1 MRPLIG
7 LALGGGG
14 ARGYAHIGVIRT
26 LIAHQIPIDV
36 IAGTS
41 MGAVIGGAYACG
53 VNLHTLEKILRNLDV
68 NKLLG
73 IPDTTLR
80 GIESLAGKTASEYLF
95 KKADWRT
102 YEPERLKQL
111 YEFLTLFTGDR
122 TFEHLAIPL
131 GVVACDIDTGEE
143 IVLRSGRLYRAIAAS
158 MSFPGVHPPI
168 QHGGRFLVDGGL
180 VNKIPVDAAVAM
192 GAQIV
197 IAVDVGASLNARVMT
212 SLDVLIQ
219 SQAITSRELVRL
231 KLELMR
237 QQLGARLIVIRPAV
251 DQIRMFQL
259 RQLELPIQEGERA
272 ALEKLDLIKEVIEK
286 NSSPEQSP
294 AVLSPLETKPAV

>member
-1 MRPLIG
+1 MRPVIG

-26 LIAHQIPIDV
+26 LLAHQVPIDV

-53 VNLHTLEKILRNLDV
+53 VDLYKLEKILKNLDV

-80 GIESLAGKTASEYLF
+80 SLESLAGKTASEYLL

-102 YEPERLKQL
+102 YEPEHLKQL
-111 YEFLTLFTGDR
+111 YEFLQLFTGER
-122 TFEHLAIPL
+122 TFEDLSVPL
-131 GVVACDIDTGEE
+131 SVIACDIDTGEE
-143 IVLRSGRLYRAIAAS
+143 VVLRSGKLYRAIAAS
-158 MSFPGVHPPI
+158 MSFPGIHPPI
-168 QHGGRFLVDGGL
+168 HYNGRFLVDGGL

-212 SLDVLIQ
+212 SLDVLVQ

-237 QQLGARLIVIRPAV
+237 QRLGENLIIIRPGV
-251 DQIRMFQL
+251 DRIRMFQL
-259 RQLELPIQEGERA
+259 RQLDLPIREGERA
-272 ALEKLDLIKEVIEK
+272 TVEKLELIKEIIQK
-286 NSSPEQSP
+286 HSSPEP
-294 AVLSPLETKPAV
+294 VA

>member
-1 MRPLIG
+1 MRPVIG

-36 IAGTS
+36 VAGTS

-53 VNLHTLEKILRNLDV
+53 VDLYKLEKILKNLDV

-95 KKADWRT
+95 KRADWRT

-111 YEFLTLFTGDR
+111 YGFLQLFTGER
-122 TFEHLAIPL
+122 TFEDLSVPL
-131 GVVACDIDTGEE
+131 SVIACDIDTGEE
-143 IVLRSGRLYRAIAAS
+143 IVLRSGKLYRAIAAS
-158 MSFPGVHPPI
+158 MSFPGIHPPI
-168 QHGGRFLVDGGL
+168 HHDGRFLVDGGL

-212 SLDVLIQ
+212 SLDVLVQ

-231 KLELMR
+231 KLELMHQR
-237 QQLGARLIVIRPAV
+237 LGENLVVIRPGV
-251 DQIRMFQL
+251 DRIRMFQL
-259 RQLELPIQEGERA
+259 RQLDLPIREGERA
-272 ALEKLDLIKEVIEK
+272 TVEKLDLIKEIIQK
-286 NSSPEQSP
+286 RSSPEP
-294 AVLSPLETKPAV
+294 AEMESKPVA

>member
-1 MRPLIG
+1 MRPVIG

-26 LIAHQIPIDV
+26 LLAHNVPIDV
-36 IAGTS
+36 VAGAS

-53 VNLHTLEKILRNLDV
+53 LDLYKIEKILKNLDV

-95 KKADWRT
+95 KKADWRIH
-102 YEPERLKQL
+102 EPISLKQL
-111 YEFLTLFTGDR
+111 YEFLRLFTGER
-122 TFEHLAIPL
+122 SFEDLSVPL
-131 GVVACDIDTGEE
+131 SVVACDIDTGEE
-143 IVLRSGRLYRAIAAS
+143 VVLRSGKLYRAIAAS
-158 MSFPGVHPPI
+158 MAFPGVHPPVSL
-168 QHGGRFLVDGGL
+168 GGRFLVDGGL

-192 GAQIV
+192 GAELV
-197 IAVDVGASLNARVMT
+197 IAVDVGAALNPHVIT

-219 SQAITSRELVRL
+219 SNAITSQELVRL

-237 QQLGARLIVIRPAV
+237 QRLGEKLIVIRPRV
-251 DQIRMFQL
+251 DRIRIFQL
-259 RQLELPIQEGERA
+259 RQLDLPIQEGERA
-272 ALEKLDLIKEVIEK
+272 TAEKLSLIKEIIAK
-286 NSSPEQSP
+286 YSSPEPLPQPTLEKQP
-294 AVLSPLETKPAV
+294 AA

>member
-1 MRPLIG
+1 MRPVIG

-26 LIAHQIPIDV
+26 LTAHHIPIDV

-53 VNLHTLEKILRNLDV
+53 VDLHKLEKILKNLDV

-73 IPDTTLR
+73 IPNTTLR
-80 GIESLAGKTASEYLF
+80 GLESLAGKAASEYLF

-122 TFEHLAIPL
+122 NFEDLSIPFS
-131 GVVACDIDTGEE
+131 VIACDIDTGEE
-143 IVLRSGRLYRAIAAS
+143 VVLRSGRLYRAIAAS
-158 MSFPGVHPPI
+158 MSFPGIHPPI
-168 QHGGRFLVDGGL
+168 QYGGRFLVDGGL
-180 VNKIPVDAAVAM
+180 VNKIPVDATVAL
-192 GAQIV
+192 GAELV
-197 IAVDVGASLNARVMT
+197 IAVDVGASLNARVTT
-212 SLDVLIQ
+212 SLDVLVQ

-231 KLELMR
+231 KMELMGQR
-237 QQLGARLIVIRPAV
+237 LGSKLIVIRPAV
-251 DQIRMFQL
+251 DHIRMFQL
-259 RQLELPIQEGERA
+259 RQLELPIREGERA
-272 ALEKLDLIKEVIEK
+272 TLEKLDLIREIIDRH
-286 NSSPEQSP
+286 SSPEPSQ
-294 AVLSPLETKPAV
+294 AVLPQLEAKPAA

>member
-1 MRPLIG
+1 MRPVIG

-26 LIAHQIPIDV
+26 LLSHNIPIDV
-36 IAGTS
+36 VAGTS

-53 VNLHTLEKILRNLDV
+53 LDLYKIEKILRNLDV

-95 KKADWRT
+95 KKADWRIH
-102 YEPERLKQL
+102 EPVSLKQL
-111 YEFLTLFTGDR
+111 YTFLQIFTGER
-122 TFEHLAIPL
+122 TFEDLSVPL
-131 GVVACDIDTGEE
+131 SVIACDIDTGEE
-143 IVLRSGRLYRAIAAS
+143 VVLRSGKLYRAIAAS
-158 MSFPGVHPPI
+158 MAFPGVHPPVCW
-168 QHGGRFLVDGGL
+168 GGRFLVDGGL

-192 GAQIV
+192 GAEIV
-197 IAVDVGASLNARVMT
+197 IAVDVGAPLNPHVIT

-219 SQAITSRELVRL
+219 SNAITSQELVRL

-237 QQLGARLIVIRPAV
+237 QRLGEKLIVIRPRV
-251 DQIRMFQL
+251 DRIKIFQL
-259 RQLELPIQEGERA
+259 RQLDLPIQEGERA
-272 ALEKLDLIKEVIEK
+272 AAEKLSLVKETIAK
-286 NSSPEQSP
+286 YSSPEPTLEKQP
-294 AVLSPLETKPAV
+294 AA

>member
-1 MRPLIG
+1 MRPVIG

-26 LIAHQIPIDV
+26 LIAHQVPIDV
-36 IAGTS
+36 VAGTS

-53 VNLHTLEKILRNLDV
+53 VDLHKLEKILKNLDV

-95 KKADWRT
+95 KRADWRT
-102 YEPERLKQL
+102 YEPERLTRL
-111 YEFLTLFTGDR
+111 YEFLKLFTGER
-122 TFEHLAIPL
+122 TFEDLSVPL
-131 GVVACDIDTGEE
+131 SVIACDIDTGEE
-143 IVLRSGRLYRAIAAS
+143 IVLRSGKLYRAIAAS
-158 MSFPGVHPPI
+158 MSFPGIHPPI
-168 QHGGRFLVDGGL
+168 HHDGRFLVDGGL

-192 GAQIV
+192 GAQVV

-212 SLDVLIQ
+212 SLDVVVQ

-237 QQLGARLIVIRPAV
+237 QRLGESLVVIRPRV
-251 DQIRMFQL
+251 DQVRMFEL
-259 RQLELPIQEGERA
+259 RELDLPIREGERA
-272 ALEKLDLIKEVIEK
+272 TLAQIDLIKGIIQKRSELAE
-286 NSSPEQSP
+286 P
-294 AVLSPLETKPAV
+294 KPVA

>member
-1 MRPLIG
+1 MRPVIG

-26 LIAHQIPIDV
+26 LMAHQIPIDV
-36 IAGTS
+36 VAGTS

-53 VNLHTLEKILRNLDV
+53 VDLYKLEKILRNLDV

-102 YEPERLKQL
+102 YEPERLRQL
-111 YEFLTLFTGDR
+111 YEFLMLFTGER
-122 TFEHLAIPL
+122 TFEDLSVPL
-131 GVVACDIDTGEE
+131 SVIACDIDTGEE
-143 IVLRSGRLYRAIAAS
+143 VVLRSGKLYRAIAAS
-158 MSFPGVHPPI
+158 ISFPGIHPPV
-168 QHGGRFLVDGGL
+168 HYDGRFLVDGGL

-192 GAQIV
+192 GAEIV

-212 SLDVLIQ
+212 SLDVLVQ

-231 KLELMR
+231 KLALMHER
-237 QQLGARLIVIRPAV
+237 LGDNLIVIRPAV
-251 DQIRMFQL
+251 DRIRMFQL
-259 RQLELPIQEGERA
+259 RQLDLPIREGERA
-272 ALEKLDLIKEVIEK
+272 TLEKLEPIKALIQRR
-286 NSSPEQSP
+286 SSREPT
-294 AVLSPLETKPAV
+294 ALEPKPVM

>member
-1 MRPLIG
+1 MRPVIG

-26 LIAHQIPIDV
+26 LLAHQVPIDV
-36 IAGTS
+36 VAGTS

-53 VNLHTLEKILRNLDV
+53 LDLYKIERILKNLDV

-95 KKADWRT
+95 KKADWRIH
-102 YEPERLKQL
+102 EPISLKQL
-111 YEFLTLFTGDR
+111 YEFLRLFTGER
-122 TFEHLAIPL
+122 SFEDLSVPL
-131 GVVACDIDTGEE
+131 SVVACDIDTGEE
-143 IVLRSGRLYRAIAAS
+143 VILRSGKLYRAIAAS
-158 MSFPGVHPPI
+158 MAFPGVHPPVPI
-168 QHGGRFLVDGGL
+168 EGRFLVDGGL

-192 GAQIV
+192 GAEIV
-197 IAVDVGASLNARVMT
+197 MAVDVGAALNPHVIT

-219 SQAITSRELVRL
+219 SNAITSQELVRL

-237 QQLGARLIVIRPAV
+237 QRLGEKFIIIRPRV
-251 DQIRMFQL
+251 DRIRIFQL
-259 RQLELPIQEGERA
+259 RQLDLPVQEGERA
-272 ALEKLDLIKEVIEK
+272 TAEKLSLIKEIIAKHSSTEPLPQPTLEK
-286 NSSPEQSP
+286 QPV
-294 AVLSPLETKPAV
+294 A

>member
-1 MRPLIG
+1 MRPVIG

-26 LIAHQIPIDV
+26 LIAHQVPIDV
-36 IAGTS
+36 VAGTS

-53 VNLHTLEKILRNLDV
+53 VDLYKLEKILKNLDV

-95 KKADWRT
+95 KRADWRT
-102 YEPERLKQL
+102 YEPERLTRL
-111 YEFLTLFTGDR
+111 YEFLKLFTGER
-122 TFEHLAIPL
+122 TFEDLSVPL
-131 GVVACDIDTGEE
+131 SVIACDIDTGEE
-143 IVLRSGRLYRAIAAS
+143 IVLRSGKLYRAIAAS
-158 MSFPGVHPPI
+158 MSFPGIHPPI
-168 QHGGRFLVDGGL
+168 HHDGRFLVDGGL

-192 GAQIV
+192 GAQVV

-212 SLDVLIQ
+212 SLDVVVQ

-237 QQLGARLIVIRPAV
+237 QRLGESLVVIRPRV
-251 DQIRMFQL
+251 DQVRMFEL
-259 RQLELPIQEGERA
+259 RELDLPIREGERA
-272 ALEKLDLIKEVIEK
+272 TLAQIDLIKGIIQKRSELAE
-286 NSSPEQSP
+286 P
-294 AVLSPLETKPAV
+294 KPVA

>member
-1 MRPLIG
+1 MRPVIG

-26 LIAHQIPIDV
+26 LLSHNIPIDV
-36 IAGTS
+36 VAGTS

-53 VNLHTLEKILRNLDV
+53 LDLYKIEKILRNLDV

-95 KKADWRT
+95 KKADWRIH
-102 YEPERLKQL
+102 EPVSLKQL
-111 YEFLTLFTGDR
+111 YTFLQIFTGER
-122 TFEHLAIPL
+122 TFEDLSVPL
-131 GVVACDIDTGEE
+131 SVIACDIDTGEE
-143 IVLRSGRLYRAIAAS
+143 VVLRSGKLYRAIAAS
-158 MSFPGVHPPI
+158 MAFPGVHPPVCW
-168 QHGGRFLVDGGL
+168 GGRFLVDGGL

-192 GAQIV
+192 GAEIV
-197 IAVDVGASLNARVMT
+197 IAVDVGAPLNPHVIT

-219 SQAITSRELVRL
+219 SNAITSQELVRL

-237 QQLGARLIVIRPAV
+237 QRLGEKLIVIRPRV
-251 DQIRMFQL
+251 DRIKILQL
-259 RQLELPIQEGERA
+259 RQLDLPIQEGERA
-272 ALEKLDLIKEVIEK
+272 AAEKLSLVKETIAK
-286 NSSPEQSP
+286 YSSPEPTLEKQP
-294 AVLSPLETKPAV
+294 AA

>member
-26 LIAHQIPIDV
+26 LLAHQIPIDV

-53 VNLHTLEKILRNLDV
+53 VNLHKLEKILRNLDV

-95 KKADWRT
+95 KKADWRR

-111 YEFLTLFTGDR
+111 YEFLMLFTGERD
-122 TFEHLAIPL
+122 FENLAIPMS
-131 GVVACDIDTGEE
+131 VVACDIDTGEE
-143 IVLRSGRLYRAIAAS
+143 IVLRSGKLYRAIAAS
-158 MSFPGVHPPI
+158 MAFPGIHPPI
-168 QHGGRFLVDGGL
+168 QHNGRFLVDGGL
-180 VNKIPVDAAVAM
+180 VSKIPVDAAVAM

-197 IAVDVGASLNARVMT
+197 IAIDVGASLNARVMT
-212 SLDVLIQ
+212 SLDVLMQ

-237 QQLGARLIVIRPAV
+237 QQLGANLIVIRPAV
-251 DQIRMFQL
+251 DRIRMFQL

-272 ALEKLDLIKEVIEK
+272 TLEKLGLIKEVLEK

-294 AVLSPLETKPAV
+294 AVLSSLETKPAA

>member
-1 MRPLIG
+1 MHPVIG

-53 VNLHTLEKILRNLDV
+53 VNLHKLEKILRNLDV

-80 GIESLAGKTASEYLF
+80 GIERLAGKTASEYLF

-122 TFEHLAIPL
+122 NFENLAIPM

-158 MSFPGVHPPI
+158 MSFPGIHPPI
-168 QHGGRFLVDGGL
+168 QHNGRFLVDGGL
-180 VNKIPVDAAVAM
+180 VNKIPVDAAIAM

-197 IAVDVGASLNARVMT
+197 IAIDVGASLNARVMT

-237 QQLGARLIVIRPAV
+237 QQLGAKLIVIRPAV
-251 DQIRMFQL
+251 DRIRMFQL

-272 ALEKLDLIKEVIEK
+272 TLEKLDLIKEVIEK
-286 NSSPEQSP
+286 NSPPEQSP
-294 AVLSPLETKPAV
+294 AVLSSLETKPAV

>member
-1 MRPLIG
+1 MRPMIG

-26 LIAHQIPIDV
+26 LLAHQVPIDV
-36 IAGTS
+36 VAGTS

-53 VNLHTLEKILRNLDV
+53 VDLYKLEKILKNLDV

-80 GIESLAGKTASEYLF
+80 GIENLAGKTASEYLF

-102 YEPERLKQL
+102 CEPERLKQL
-111 YEFLTLFTGDR
+111 YEFLKLFTGER
-122 TFEHLAIPL
+122 TFEDLSVPL
-131 GVVACDIDTGEE
+131 SVIACDIDTGEE
-143 IVLRSGRLYRAIAAS
+143 VVLRSGKLYRAIAAS
-158 MSFPGVHPPI
+158 ISFPGIHPPI
-168 QHGGRFLVDGGL
+168 YYNGRFLVDGGL

-212 SLDVLIQ
+212 SLDVLMQ
-219 SQAITSRELVRL
+219 SHVITSRELVRL
-231 KLELMR
+231 KLELMHQR
-237 QQLGARLIVIRPAV
+237 LGENLIIIRPEV
-251 DQIRMFQL
+251 DRIRMFQL
-259 RQLELPIQEGERA
+259 RQLDLPIREGERA
-272 ALEKLDLIKEVIEK
+272 TVEKLSLIREIIQKH
-286 NSSPEQSP
+286 SSPEP
-294 AVLSPLETKPAV
+294 VA